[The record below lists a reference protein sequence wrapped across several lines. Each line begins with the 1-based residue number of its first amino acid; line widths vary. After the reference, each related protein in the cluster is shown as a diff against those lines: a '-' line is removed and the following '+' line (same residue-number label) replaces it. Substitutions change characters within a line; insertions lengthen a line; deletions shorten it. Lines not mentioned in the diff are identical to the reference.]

1 MDIFEQLRRDEEL
14 RLKVYTDTKGKQT
27 IGYGRNLT
35 DDGISAIE
43 AEMMFENDV
52 REKTQMLIARLPWF
66 VSVDPVRQGVLVN
79 MCFNLGFEGLEKFPK
94 FLMACAQGDF
104 STAAEEMHNSLWDR
118 QVGQR
123 AVRLEEQMRTGEWV

>member
-14 RLKVYTDTKGKQT
+14 RLKPYADTVGKTT

-35 DDGISAIE
+35 DKGISPVE
-43 AEMMFENDV
+43 AETFLDNDV
-52 REKTQMLIARLPWF
+52 RETTQLLIERLPWF
-66 VSVDPVRQGVLVN
+66 PSLDPVRQGVLVN

-94 FLMACAQGDF
+94 FLMACAQGDWN
-104 STAAEEMHNSLWDR
+104 TAAEEMHNSLWDR
-118 QVGQR
+118 EVGNR